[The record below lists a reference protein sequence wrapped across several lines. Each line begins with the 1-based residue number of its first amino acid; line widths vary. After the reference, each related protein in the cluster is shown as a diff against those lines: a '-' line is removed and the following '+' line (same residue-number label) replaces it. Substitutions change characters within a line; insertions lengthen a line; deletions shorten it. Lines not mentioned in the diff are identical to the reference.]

1 MGQPVTLLERRLYMG
16 ASIQSHA
23 EDATGVD
30 TFVKGMSVSTHRR
43 RQGSVEM
50 LSSGI
55 SFLDLPL
62 PVY

>member
-1 MGQPVTLLERRLYMG
+1 MG
-16 ASIQSHA
+16 ASTQSHA
-23 EDATGVD
+23 EDAIGVD
-30 TFVKGMSVSTHRR
+30 TFVEGMSVFTHRG

-55 SFLDLPL
+55 PFMDLPL